1 VLADLSCTFDLLQG
15 KALTSL
21 TRHCKLTVSAELCN
35 TEKVKFTEIM
45 FKYSFATSAKRH
57 GSVTL
62 RWEYQTVNIAQGV
75 IAVRFENRTGK
86 GKGAS
91 VCVVKACRGSRG
103 VAPLILNLSARRR
116 GVVNI
121 TLRPLYPQKSTPLPF
136 G

>member
-1 VLADLSCTFDLLQG
+1 M
-15 KALTSL
+15 
-21 TRHCKLTVSAELCN
+21 KLIEV
-35 TEKVKFTEIM
+35 M
-45 FKYSFATSAKRH
+45 FVYSFATSAKRH

-62 RWEYQTVNIAQGV
+62 HWEYQTVNGVKGV

-91 VCVVKACRGSRG
+91 VSVVKACRGSRG
-103 VAPLILNLSARRR
+103 IAPRILNLSARRR

-121 TLRPLYPQKSTPLPF
+121 TPRPLYPQKSTPLPI